1 MRLFNEI
8 GLQNI
13 RGDTFGG
20 VTAAVIALPMALAFG
35 VASGAGAEAGLYGAI
50 LVGLFAALFG
60 GSPTLIS
67 EPTGPMTVIFTAV
80 IAKLIASDPANG
92 MAMAFTVVVMA
103 GMFQILFGALR
114 LGKYV
119 TLMPY
124 GVVSGFMSGI
134 GIILIILQIGPLLG
148 QPSPSGGVLAILE
161 EVPALLAGIRPE
173 ETALALITVTI
184 LFLMP
189 LRFKRYIPPQLLA
202 LIIGTLVSIMLL
214 HSAEIRRIGE
224 IPTGMPAFQMPVFSI
239 EQWQIMLIDAI
250 VLGMLGCIDA
260 LLTSV
265 IADSLTRKQHNSDK
279 ELIGQGIGNVMS
291 GLFGGLPGA
300 GATMGTVVSIQSG
313 ARTALSGIVRAGILI
328 VVVMWAADL
337 TAAIPL
343 AVLAGIALKVGI
355 DIIDWGFLKRAH
367 RLSGKGALV
376 TYGVIALTVFV
387 DLIAAVGIGLFVANV
402 MTITRLSELQA
413 HDVKAVTDPDETDL
427 PLTPYEHDLLE
438 TAAGKV
444 LLLHL
449 QGNMIFGVSRAISRK
464 NSMVEGREAL
474 VIDLRDVVHLG
485 LSSALALEETMLDMI
500 RAGRGVYLVG
510 VEGQP
515 RERLEKLGILEQIP
529 VENITA
535 KRTVALEKA
544 IYGGASNQDGSTHPD
559 EHKAEPPT
567 GSDQPDDGPSIMA
580 FITKTFNCTLRL
592 PEDTTMTSNPTQ
604 ASLLNLPSVA
614 EVKKLVE
621 DSLTHDWILRVEHIG
636 PGAGD
641 AKRAQWQ
648 QWGDSL
654 FAVTD
659 ASSVVDGIVSCRYSN
674 PQHAIRLNAEK
685 VKPRTQMYFPVYR
698 PEPQGSEA
706 RIINRAAAVSSLI
719 NEYVS
724 SLANGAK
731 TVRAMAWKIATVV
744 GMLLASLLMLEEVV
758 A

>member
-1 MRLFNEI
+1 MRVFNEI

-13 RGDTFGG
+13 RGDIFGG

-92 MAMAFTVVVMA
+92 MAMAFTVVIMA

-148 QPSPSGGVLAILE
+148 QPSPTGGVLAILE
-161 EVPALLAGIRPE
+161 EVPALLSGIRPE
-173 ETALALITVTI
+173 ETALALITVAI

-604 ASLLNLPSVA
+604 ASLLNLPSIA

-636 PGAGD
+636 PAAGD